1 MHSDLAQ
8 LILER
13 QQKALARISRFLAR
27 SVVERDAEQFNSH
40 PRRLTKEQV
49 KSVRKYR

>member
-13 QQKALARISRFLAR
+13 QQKMMAKAQKFLGKL
-27 SVVERDAEQFNSH
+27 VVERNDEQFNSH
-40 PRRLTKEQV
+40 PRRLTKEQM
-49 KSVRKYR
+49 KSVREYR